1 MLPVAAALLGLAL
14 TGCEAIPGNALPSTP
29 RHRRSG
35 VADGGTV
42 TPSSLAPASTQP
54 VTGQD
59 RLEAEALV
67 IDVREGPTL
76 RKAQW
81 TLTPGLNPDIYT
93 VALGKGERREV
104 CFISG
109 ARSLCRTVGV
119 GEQHDFIISHAG
131 VDYPTRI
138 VGEYVPPMAVFDEAY
153 QAAHRGKVRV
163 SIPEVYELVN
173 IAIAL
178 TPTARDQSLVARNTP
193 YYDEAAGHFAGVSE
207 HPFVLALDQE
217 LRRGRYAPIK
227 MNAYAFEFGER
238 DRIVRSRVYDRT
250 GFSQST
256 SNDLLPW
263 LAPMQDFADQSG
275 FRAFYAEHRPLYES
289 QIEYLRRGL
298 DIDAMLA
305 WLRANF
311 PDVKPYDTVN
321 IIFSPLVGAS
331 QSVTWME
338 SNGFSELQ
346 PHVNFP
352 YGPSSGGTRSP
363 EAIALRRGWIVFTE
377 LNHGFINPT
386 ADPFADRIT
395 MALRDRAQWVVDNA
409 NTAGYP
415 SPLSVFNEMMNWGLI
430 SLYLVD
436 KAPQAERE
444 SLQEDLDRVMSER
457 RGFKQSPR
465 FHRFL
470 VEIYSNRPPG
480 ATVAGL
486 YPSIVEWFEA
496 EAGPRPEP

>member
-1 MLPVAAALLGLAL
+1 MRPVAVFLGLAL
-14 TGCEAIPGNALPSTP
+14 TACGAIPGNTP
-29 RHRRSG
+29 AS
-35 VADGGTV
+35 AQT
-42 TPSSLAPASTQP
+42 PASTQP
-54 VTGQD
+54 LTPQD

-67 IDVREGPTL
+67 IDVRDGPTL

-93 VALGKGERREV
+93 VALGDGERREV

-163 SIPEVYELVN
+163 EVPEVYELVN
-173 IAIAL
+173 VAIAL
-178 TPTARDQSLVARNTP
+178 TPTAREQTWLVARGTP
-193 YYDEAAGHFAGVSE
+193 YEQDVLERFAGVSE
-207 HPFVLALDQE
+207 HPFVLALDRE
-217 LRRGRYAPIK
+217 LRRGRYAPVK
-227 MNAYAFEFGER
+227 MNAYAFEFGEH
-238 DRIVRSRVYDRT
+238 DRVVRSRVYDPT

-263 LAPMQDFADQSG
+263 LSPMQDFADRSA

-289 QIEYLRRGL
+289 QIAYLRNQL
-298 DIDAMLA
+298 DLDGMLA

-311 PDVKPYDTVN
+311 PDAKPYDTVN

-338 SNGFSELQ
+338 SDGFSELQ

-352 YGPSSGGTRSP
+352 YGPSSGTRSP

-395 MALRDRAQWVVDNA
+395 RALHDRAHWVVDGP
-409 NTAGYP
+409 NTSGYP

-430 SLYLVD
+430 TLYLVD
-436 KAPQAERE
+436 KAPPAERE

-457 RGFKQSPR
+457 RGFTQSPR

-470 VEIYSNRPPG
+470 VELYRNRPPG

-486 YPSIVEWFEA
+486 YPGIVEWFEA
-496 EAGPRPEP
+496 EARPAP